1 MNHEDV
7 YFQFWAWFQQIVF
20 VLLISKFIALQNTYS
35 LVFSKFYL
43 RTILWSVWWENL
55 LRTGLETISV

>member
-20 VLLISKFIALQNTYS
+20 LLLISKFIALQNTYS